1 MFNFGE
7 LMGIKYNAIVEM
19 VITESGSGANELLI
33 QRYKIDTKQ
42 LMSGWGPQL
51 WHNGEV
57 CCQIRSEYLFSS
69 GVHLPNE
76 LHANMQ
82 TYGEY
87 AASGALFMRS
97 MFHHIKRFGKS
108 MLSFFGPIK
117 FCRLHFWS
125 LNTWRLYQLEP
136 TH

>member
-51 WHNGEV
+51 
-57 CCQIRSEYLFSS
+57 
-69 GVHLPNE
+69 
-76 LHANMQ
+76 
-82 TYGEY
+82 
-87 AASGALFMRS
+87 
-97 MFHHIKRFGKS
+97 
-108 MLSFFGPIK
+108 
-117 FCRLHFWS
+117 
-125 LNTWRLYQLEP
+125 
-136 TH
+136 